1 MNLYLR
7 IYHLYQCI
15 LVILLSRTLSCKG
28 SLVFSLEDL
37 RFKSPFLAYNNN
49 NNNNNSET
57 KQNKTYYKNK
67 KKIKKIKKS
76 IAKHLVVS
84 LLFGDVKLELQ

>member
-15 LVILLSRTLSCKG
+15 LVILLSRTLSCTG

-49 NNNNNSET
+49 NSET
-57 KQNKTYYKNK
+57 KQNKTCYK
-67 KKIKKIKKS
+67 KKKKEKS

-84 LLFGDVKLELQ
+84 LLFGDVKLEL

>member
-49 NNNNNSET
+49 DNNNNNSET
-57 KQNKTYYKNK
+57 KQNKTCYK
-67 KKIKKIKKS
+67 KKKKEKS

-84 LLFGDVKLELQ
+84 LLFGDVKLEL